1 MTKANIK
8 TPEEIEVLKV
18 GGKILANVLRR
29 VAKAVKPGASTFELD
44 VLARKF
50 IKEAGVTPSFENFGE
65 PPYPAALCTSV
76 NECLVHGIPRD
87 QVLKAGDIIGLDCGV
102 WYKGLCTD
110 AAITVPVGKVVKET
124 RQLLNVTQK
133 SLELALAQVKP
144 GKTLGD
150 IGHAVQS
157 YVEKFGYGVIREL
170 VGHGV
175 GYGVHEE
182 PRIPNYGQPNTGM
195 VLEPGM
201 VLAIEPMVALGGWE
215 IEVLDNEW
223 DIVTRD
229 RSLAAHFEHTVAVT
243 SKGCEILTK

>member
-229 RSLAAHFEHTVAVT
+229 RSLAAH
-243 SKGCEILTK
+243 